1 MHHRVKNL
9 VGLHVGFLT
18 VTEYAGSDGHHTL
31 WKCLCAACGK
41 TVVLNSGRLGSYR
54 KNGNL
59 VSCGCR
65 RGKSIGERNARHGM
79 SRTPIW
85 AVWHSMKER
94 CETPTAQA
102 WKNYGGRG
110 ITVCKEWSES
120 FEKFYEDMA
129 PTYQKGLQLDRIDN
143 EKGYSKDNC
152 RWISARENC
161 NNRRRTVLVD
171 GKPLADWSRE
181 TGIGMTTLYY
191 RLAHGCPRERLFDKP
206 DVTNRFTTSSTAAP
220 ATGSSS
226 SERKAH

>member
-1 MHHRVKNL
+1 MHHRVKDL
-9 VGLHVGFLT
+9 VGLTVGFLT

-41 TVVLNSGRLGSYR
+41 TVVLNSKRLGQYR
-54 KNGNL
+54 KDK
-59 VSCGCR
+59 
-65 RGKSIGERNARHGM
+65 KSRHGM

-85 AVWHSMKER
+85 SVWHSMKER

-129 PTYQKGLQLDRIDN
+129 PNYKKGLQLDRIDN

-152 RWISARENC
+152 RWATPRQNA
-161 NNRRRTVLVD
+161 NNRRRTAYVD
-171 GKPLADWSRE
+171 GRPLATWARE
-181 TGIGMTTLYY
+181 TGIGLTTLYY
-191 RLAHGCPRERLFDKP
+191 RLAHGCPREHLFDKP
-206 DVTNRFTTSSTAAP
+206 GVKNRFMTSSIAAP
-220 ATGSSS
+220 EIDLLS
-226 SERKAH
+226 SEAKAR